1 MIASVSGIVAAR
13 SADWVVVETGGIGYR
28 IETPSAVAASCHVG
42 ESVKLHTQLVVR
54 EDSHTLYGFGSTEA
68 LEMFNVLLQVNGVGP
83 RSALGV
89 LSLLEPQEIAA
100 AVAAE
105 DPKPFTRVSGIGPK
119 SAKMILVSLAG
130 KLDRFAVAHGGAEAP
145 TASSAAADIPAQVVA
160 ALVGLGWQE
169 KDAVAAV
176 ADAQAAGAGE
186 DNAALLKA
194 ALVLLHNR

>member
-13 SADWVVVETGGIGYR
+13 SADWVVVETSGVGYR
-28 IETPSAVAASCHVG
+28 IETPSGVAASCHVG

-130 KLDRFAVAHGGAEAP
+130 KLDRFAAAQGGAEAIS
-145 TASSAAADIPAQVVA
+145 ASSAAADIPAQVVA

-194 ALVLLHNR
+194 ALLLLHNR